1 MTIFIILASVIP
13 TIKQTKTLLTTQT
26 VFPSLQ
32 PTTTVSANKSNA
44 ALVAGLTVTSIIMLI
59 SLLGYAIIAMIL
71 CKKSFKLK
79 AR

>member
-1 MTIFIILASVIP
+1 MSIYI
-13 TIKQTKTLLTTQT
+13 IKQTQTLATQIT
-26 VFPSLQ
+26 DVPSLQ

-44 ALVAGLTVTSIIMLI
+44 ALVAGLTVTLIIMLI
-59 SLLGYAIIAMIL
+59 SLLGNAIIAMIL

>member
-1 MTIFIILASVIP
+1 MS
-13 TIKQTKTLLTTQT
+13 TIKQTKTLLATQIT
-26 VFPSLQ
+26 DVPSLQ

-44 ALVAGLTVTSIIMLI
+44 ALVAGLTVTLII
-59 SLLGYAIIAMIL
+59 SLLGNAIIAMIL

>member
-1 MTIFIILASVIP
+1 MP
-13 TIKQTKTLLTTQT
+13 TIKRTKTLLATQT
-26 VFPSLQ
+26 IFPSLQ
-32 PTTTVSANKSNA
+32 PTTTVCVNKSNA

-59 SLLGYAIIAMIL
+59 SLLGNATIAMIL